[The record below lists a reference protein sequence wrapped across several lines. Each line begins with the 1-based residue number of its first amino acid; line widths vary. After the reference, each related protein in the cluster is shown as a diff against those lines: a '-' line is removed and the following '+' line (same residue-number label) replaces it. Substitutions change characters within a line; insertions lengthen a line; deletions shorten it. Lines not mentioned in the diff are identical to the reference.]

1 MTSAVGAADCER
13 AAIRAYLLGAD
24 DECARQWEAAHRVA
38 YAAGDPGESARFA
51 FWLGFGLL
59 MRGQAAPA
67 NGWLSRAEALIAE
80 NAAECPASGYILI
93 PRCLVEI
100 DDGDAAEAAAMAVR
114 ATEIGDRFGDA
125 DLRAFGTL
133 AHGQALIAMGQ
144 PDAGIARLD
153 NVMVSVTANEIGPIT
168 TGIVYCGVILACMD
182 LCDLRR
188 ASEWTN
194 ALAAWCDSRPDIVP
208 FRGQCLVHRSQLEQ
222 ANGDW
227 AAALIS
233 AQNAS
238 RALADPPHPAVGLA
252 YYQEGEM
259 HRLLGDSERAE
270 HHYRQAGRH
279 SYDPMPGLALL
290 ALARGDGRAAAAMI
304 RRALHECGPAGPL
317 PALLSSAVE
326 IFCSTGDFVAAG
338 AAAEKLS
345 AVAARSS
352 SAVLQAAAAQASGTV
367 LLATGD
373 APAALAQLRTA
384 AQMWQALHMRYDAA
398 KASVLRGLACAAL
411 GDRASA
417 EMEFDSARDTFIQ
430 LGATTDLA
438 HVDSLSLDR
447 APSRH
452 QETSLSP
459 REHEVLTLL
468 AAGRSNREIAE
479 KLVLSPH
486 TVARHVEHIYAKL
499 GVSNR
504 TAATAY
510 AYEHHLV
517 P

>member
-1 MTSAVGAADCER
+1 MTSAVDAADCER
-13 AAIRAYLLGAD
+13 AAIRAYLLGSD
-24 DECARQWEAAHRVA
+24 DECAKHWEAAHRVA
-38 YAAGDPGESARFA
+38 YAAGDPGEAARYA
-51 FWLGFGLL
+51 FWLGLVLL
-59 MRGQAAPA
+59 MRGQEAPA
-67 NGWLSRAEALIAE
+67 NGWLSRAEALSAE
-80 NAAECPASGYILI
+80 SAAECPASGYILI

-100 DDGDAAEAAAMAVR
+100 DSGDAAEAAAMAVR

-153 NVMVSVTANEIGPIT
+153 DVMVSVTANDLGPIT

-182 LCDLRR
+182 LFDLRR

-194 ALAAWCDSRPDIVP
+194 ALGTWCDSRTDMVP

-227 AAALIS
+227 AAAMVS

-252 YYQEGEM
+252 HYQEGEM
-259 HRLLGDSERAE
+259 YRLLGDFEHAE
-270 HHYRQAGRH
+270 HHYRQAARH
-279 SYDPMPGLALL
+279 GYDPMPGLALL

-304 RRALHECGPAGPL
+304 RRALHECGPAGPR
-317 PALLSSAVE
+317 PALLTGAVE
-326 IFCSTGDFVAAG
+326 IFCSTGDFVAAD
-338 AAAEKLS
+338 AAADKLS

-352 SAVLQAAAAQASGTV
+352 SAVLHAAAAQASGTA
-367 LLATGD
+367 LLATGH
-373 APAALAQLRTA
+373 APAALARLRTA
-384 AQMWQALHMRYDAA
+384 AQTWQALHMPYDAA

-411 GDRASA
+411 GDGASA
-417 EMEFDSARDTFIQ
+417 EMAFDSARDTFMQ
-430 LGATTDLA
+430 LGATHELA
-438 HVDSLSLDR
+438 RLSSLSVER
-447 APSRH
+447 ADGRR
-452 QETSLSP
+452 QETSLSA
-459 REHEVLTLL
+459 REREVLTLL
-468 AAGRSNREIAE
+468 VAGRTNREIAE
-479 KLVLSPH
+479 RLVVSPH

-504 TAATAY
+504 TAAASY

-517 P
+517 